1 MSEPMLVVEREYRSD
16 GIVVLALSGELVVTS
31 REALREEAESELVNG
46 ARHLV
51 VAVDRLSHIDTTG
64 LAMLVYLAGRCAE
77 RGGRMAVAGLKADVQ
92 EMRQHLFLDEAI
104 RFADHVGDAV
114 AAVARPG

>member
-1 MSEPMLVVEREYRSD
+1 MSEPALVIERESR
-16 GIVVLALSGELVVTS
+16 GAGVVVLVLSGELVVTS
-31 REALREEAESELVNG
+31 REALRETAEAELVSG

-64 LAMLVYLAGRCAE
+64 LATLVWLAGRCEE
-77 RGGRMAVAGLKADVQ
+77 RGGRMAVVGLKREVQ

-104 RFADHVGDAV
+104 RFTDDVDRAIAV
-114 AAVARPG
+114 VTRPG